1 MKQKAYLALTRDNN
15 ALLIVVARNLH
26 DAASK
31 ARPMFGDDFVWMYR
45 LKTFAFSGK
54 TIWAKYRNLRK
65 AA

>member
-1 MKQKAYLALTRDNN
+1 MKDKAYLALTRDDD

-26 DAASK
+26 DATSK
-31 ARPMFGDDFVWMYR
+31 ARRMFGDNFVWMYR

-54 TIWAKYRNLRK
+54 TIGAKYRNLRK